1 MDAQGEVS
9 NRMFDKSILIVDD
22 DRDLLIMIKSIFARA
37 GYRNIATAASSE
49 EALKILSQKM
59 PDMIILDIM
68 MPGMDGFE
76 LLQEIR
82 RTSRV
87 PVLILTA
94 RGEAEDRLSGF
105 ELGADDYLVKPFLP
119 KELLLRVNAILRRA
133 YPKSSRIIVLDAVR
147 VDLDKAEVIR
157 ENGTVPLTSKE
168 YRIFLKLVENAGRIV
183 TIGSLCQTACG
194 EIWQGYENTLM
205 THIRHLREKIE
216 RDPSSPASLLTVKGL
231 GYKLIVKEE
240 Y

>member
-1 MDAQGEVS
+1 ML
-9 NRMFDKSILIVDD
+9 DKSILIVDD
-22 DRDLLIMIKSIFARA
+22 EQDLLIMIKSIFMRA
-37 GYRNIATAASSE
+37 GYTNIITASSAK
-49 EALKILSQKM
+49 EALKMLSKKI

-68 MPGMDGFE
+68 MPEMDGFE

-82 RTSRV
+82 TVSKV

-94 RGEAEDRLSGF
+94 RGEAEDRFSGF

-119 KELLLRVNAILRRA
+119 RELLLRVNAILRRA
-133 YPKSSRIIVLDAVR
+133 YPKSNRIVVLDAVC
-147 VDLDKAEVIR
+147 VDLDLAEVIR
-157 ENGTVPLTSKE
+157 ENDRIPLTAKE
-168 YRIFLKLVENAGRIV
+168 YAIFLKLAENAGRIV

-216 RDPSSPASLLTVKGL
+216 KEPSAPVSLLTVKGL